1 MVDVPDLFKTAPR
14 EVTRYF
20 ANRPAAESFDWR
32 DWAPQEHAYAF
43 TVAKS
48 TGYDILDDVRAAVAD
63 AVTNRIP
70 FEEFARNLT
79 PVLQSKGWWGRQLAI
94 DPDTGEERIVQLGS
108 PRRLRTIYWANVRTA
123 HAAGEWER
131 TQRTKAFLP
140 YLVYLRS
147 MAEKKREEHL
157 RYVGL
162 VAPVDDPIWRRIY
175 PPNGWGCQCGVRQVS
190 KSQAEEYGY
199 VEGQETPELIERPW
213 RNRRTG
219 ETVMLPEGVDP
230 GWDTNP
236 GAERAA
242 NVSRFLMDKIEAM
255 PASRQKVAIDD
266 IVTSPILKAYAE
278 GRLRQ
283 GFVPVAQLP
292 QAIVAAYGAETA
304 VVRLSVDGA
313 AQILNDQSA
322 AAATALT
329 SDDFRAAIRVMA
341 TPQAA
346 MKTQSDDAVELM
358 GSSSDGQWWKVA
370 IRLAA
375 GGKEWWLQRLGRS
388 TAAEAREAIDQ
399 ARRAGRAID

>member
-1 MVDVPDLFKTAPR
+1 MVDLPDLFKTAPR

-20 ANRPAAESFDWR
+20 ANKSAAESFDWR

-70 FEEFARNLT
+70 FEEFAKDLT
-79 PVLQSKGWWGRQLAI
+79 SILQSKGWWGRQLTI
-94 DPDTGEERIVQLGS
+94 DPETGEERMVQLGS

-131 TQRTKAFLP
+131 TQRTKDFLP

-147 MAEKKREEHL
+147 MSKEKREEHL

-162 VAPVDDPIWRRIY
+162 VAPVDDPVWRRIY

-190 KSQAEEYGY
+190 RSQAEEYGY
-199 VEGQETPELIERPW
+199 AEGQNTPELIERPW

-242 NVSRFLMDKIEAM
+242 NVSRFLLDKIEAM
-255 PASRQKVAIDD
+255 PASRQKIAVDD
-266 IVTSPILKAYAE
+266 IVASPILKAYAE
-278 GRLRQ
+278 GRLQQ

-292 QAIVAAYGAETA
+292 ETIVGAYGAETA
-304 VVRLSVDGA
+304 VVRLSADSVNH
-313 AQILNDQSA
+313 ILNDHSA
-322 AAATALT
+322 RGLT
-329 SDDFRAAIRVMA
+329 VDDFRSAVSVMVA
-341 TPQAA
+341 PQAVL
-346 MKTQSDDAVELM
+346 KGQSDRAVTVM
-358 GSSSDGQWWKVA
+358 GQSADGQWWRLA
-370 IRLAA
+370 IKLAA
-375 GGKEWWLQRLGRS
+375 GGREWWLQSFHRKSAG
-388 TAAEAREAIDQ
+388 EARKVIE
-399 ARRAGRAID
+399 RAGRSGRLID